1 MAQSPPVQSFFP
13 LRATRHIICND
24 IATFVAARRLLADG
38 HAQRGAA
45 VRVARYAGAE
55 SMPLD
60 VVGWFQPATM
70 LGLVMAFVWSR
81 TLLGWGDCG
90 RCNWRFRTR
99 GCERGGL
106 GPLDSG
112 RDSCRADASW
122 PCRLVGIPPR
132 GRMPSLRGWL
142 RRAPP
147 RPKRLGL
154 QKLGSESSED
164 MTAGIQLRPATSLSS
179 IWEAYL
185 FAGSFSDIPVALQ
198 LLEFPQA
205 FLDWR
210 RSDGLIPGLPNT
222 PPAIDPIFSRKA
234 VPGSEDEVV
243 RACDEMLDSYGGVLL
258 AVSESELVGTLAVRV
273 KWLPQACH
281 LGADGG
287 NGKVAVRTVPYA
299 QVQEAPGLEPVA
311 YLEQFAVA
319 PAWRGTGLAARLLG
333 EAEIMARQW
342 GLGLVTLHVQRDDW
356 QPLRFY
362 QKQT

>member
-81 TLLGWGDCG
+81 TLL
-90 RCNWRFRTR
+90 
-99 GCERGGL
+99 
-106 GPLDSG
+106 
-112 RDSCRADASW
+112 
-122 PCRLVGIPPR
+122 GIPPR

-243 RACDEMLDSYGGVLL
+243 R
-258 AVSESELVGTLAVRV
+258 R
-273 KWLPQACH
+273 
-281 LGADGG
+281 
-287 NGKVAVRTVPYA
+287 GKCV
-299 QVQEAPGLEPVA
+299 
-311 YLEQFAVA
+311 
-319 PAWRGTGLAARLLG
+319 AARPSS
-333 EAEIMARQW
+333 RKW
-342 GLGLVTLHVQRDDW
+342 GPRLAKHMKIIKDLKKHQSNCLDREVA
-356 QPLRFY
+356 
-362 QKQT
+362 

>member
-1 MAQSPPVQSFFP
+1 MAQSPVQSFFP

-81 TLLGWGDCG
+81 TLL
-90 RCNWRFRTR
+90 
-99 GCERGGL
+99 
-106 GPLDSG
+106 
-112 RDSCRADASW
+112 
-122 PCRLVGIPPR
+122 GIPPR

-362 QKQT
+362 QKHGFEITSDWMGRGPQRFLLMKVVGNG